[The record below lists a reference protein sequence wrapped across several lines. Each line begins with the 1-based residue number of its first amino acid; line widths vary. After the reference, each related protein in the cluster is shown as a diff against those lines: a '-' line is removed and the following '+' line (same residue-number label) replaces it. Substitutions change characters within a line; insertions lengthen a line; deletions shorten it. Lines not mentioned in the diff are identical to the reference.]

1 MQEKGRG
8 PICKT
13 GEGGGLRKGEPRWG
27 GGLGGGRREMGAQ
40 GRGEP
45 GCWGGGVRESGCQ
58 GGEGEGDW
66 VLGPSSVAWESPA
79 RVRGGGGEVG
89 GGAAQLEVKP
99 QGEPWMDVF
108 WTLV

>member
-1 MQEKGRG
+1 M
-8 PICKT
+8 
-13 GEGGGLRKGEPRWG
+13 L
-27 GGLGGGRREMGAQ
+27 
-40 GRGEP
+40 
-45 GCWGGGVRESGCQ
+45 GGGVRESGCQ